1 MSKSPSQRHLRKS
14 FKKVLIGAGFFAAT
28 QLVAVIGYMV
38 AGWSLLDALYMVVI
52 TTFGVG
58 YGEVKPVISPALR
71 IFTMFVIVAGTS
83 SVVYLVG
90 GFVQMVTEGEIKRAL
105 GLRKANREIMELNQH
120 IIICGYG
127 RIGQTLVE
135 EVANA
140 NLPLIVIDNSEERI
154 AQAEAAGHLVMLGS
168 ATDEPTLIAA
178 GIDRARVLATALP
191 DDASNVFI
199 TLTARGL
206 NPSLT
211 IIARG
216 ELPSTEKKLLQ
227 AGADRVVSPAT
238 IGAHRMAH
246 LITHPAALD
255 FVEQS
260 DGRMNLNELLA
271 ELDLHMEE
279 LVINHGSALI
289 GYSINSVEVKG
300 KGAFIVVALR
310 RADGE
315 TILNPGSEVFLHDGD
330 TLIVLGHR
338 GDLPQFAKHYALR
351 QQLQYRGLRQR

>member
-1 MSKSPSQRHLRKS
+1 MSKKSSKRHLRSS
-14 FKKVLIGAGFFAAT
+14 FKKILIGAAFFAIT
-28 QLVAVIGYMV
+28 QLVAVIGYML
-38 AGWSLLDALYMVVI
+38 AGWSFLDALYMVVI

-58 YGEVKPVISPALR
+58 YGEVKPIISPALR
-71 IFTMFVIVAGTS
+71 VFTMLVIVAGTS

-90 GFVQMVTEGEIKRAL
+90 GFVQMITEGEIKRVL
-105 GLRKANREIMELNQH
+105 GARRVSREIMQLNQH
-120 IIICGYG
+120 VIICGYG

-135 EVANA
+135 EIATS
-140 NLPLIVIDNSEERI
+140 NLPFIVIDNNEERI
-154 AQAEAAGHLVMLGS
+154 AQAESAGHLVMLGS
-168 ATDEPTLIAA
+168 ATDEQTLMAA
-178 GIDRARVLATALP
+178 GIDRARTLATALP
-191 DDASNVFI
+191 DDAFNVFI

-206 NPSLT
+206 NPNLT

-255 FVEQS
+255 FFEQS
-260 DGRMNLNELLA
+260 DGRLDLNELLA

-279 LVINHGSALI
+279 LVISHGSPLV
-289 GYSINSVEVKG
+289 GYSISSVEVNG

-310 RADGE
+310 RANGE
-315 TILNPGSEVFLHDGD
+315 TIINPGSEVFLHEDD
-330 TLIVLGHR
+330 TLILMGHR
-338 GDLPQFAKHYALR
+338 GDIPKFAKHYALR
-351 QQLQYRGLRQR
+351 QQLQYRGMRQR